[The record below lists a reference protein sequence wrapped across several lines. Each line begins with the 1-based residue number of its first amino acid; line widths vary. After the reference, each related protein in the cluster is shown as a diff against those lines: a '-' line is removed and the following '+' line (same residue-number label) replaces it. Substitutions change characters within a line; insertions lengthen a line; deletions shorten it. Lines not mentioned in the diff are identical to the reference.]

1 MFGISQVSA
10 VSVLRWW
17 LSMLNST
24 SSVNP
29 RVFQSTNLY
38 GGVGQMH
45 FLKHFMLQYLL
56 CAVCHYS
63 EEIKRA
69 ATSAWLLHASG
80 MRFFMAQ

>member
-45 FLKHFMLQYLL
+45 FLKHFML
-56 CAVCHYS
+56 
-63 EEIKRA
+63 
-69 ATSAWLLHASG
+69 
-80 MRFFMAQ
+80 